1 MTVRRAVGR
10 WGHYAITLWAALTL
24 NFLLPRLAPGD
35 PINYVLGEQVTLSA
49 SDIERLRAEYGLEG
63 SLIEQYADYWTRLA
77 SGELG
82 TSVRFGEAV
91 AEVLVERLPW
101 TVLLVGTGTL
111 VSALLAITA
120 GAVAA
125 WRRGGRR
132 DIGLVTG
139 LLALDAMPG
148 FWIGM
153 LLISVFAVELGWL
166 PSFGAAPLV
175 VSGRLD
181 WVLEVARRLVLP
193 ASAFVLATLGG
204 TFLLARGAMLSVL
217 DEGYVGMARAKG
229 APERRVLVR
238 HALRTALLPIYTN
251 VALSFGALLSG
262 AIVIETVFAYPGL
275 GRLLFEGVMARD
287 YPLLQGA
294 FVLVTLGVV
303 AANVVA
309 DLTYPLLDPR
319 ARHGGAVR

>member
-1 MTVRRAVGR
+1 MRRALRR
-10 WGHYAITLWAALTL
+10 WGQYALVLWVALTL

-35 PINYVLGEQVTLSA
+35 PIDYVLGESARLSV
-49 SDIERLRAEYGLEG
+49 SDLQRLRSEYGLEG
-63 SLIEQYADYWTRLA
+63 SLLEQYADYWARLA

-82 TSVRFGEAV
+82 MSVRFGEPV
-91 AEVLVERLPW
+91 AGVLADRVPW
-101 TVLLVGTGTL
+101 TVLLVGVGTL
-111 VSALLAITA
+111 ASALLATLA

-139 LLALDAMPG
+139 LLTLDAMPG

-153 LLISVFAVELGWL
+153 LLISVFAVELDWL

-175 VSGRLD
+175 AASRSEWL
-181 WVLEVARRLVLP
+181 LEVARRLVLP
-193 ASAFVLATLGG
+193 VTTLVLATLGG
-204 TFLLARGAMLSVL
+204 TFLLARGAMLSTL
-217 DEGYVGMARAKG
+217 DEGYVRMARAKG
-229 APERRVLVR
+229 APERRVVVR

-262 AIVIETVFAYPGL
+262 AVVVETVFAYPGL
-275 GRLLFEGVMARD
+275 GRLLFEGVLARD

-303 AANVVA
+303 GANLVA

-319 ARHGGAVR
+319 VRDSGARQ

>member
-1 MTVRRAVGR
+1 MRR
-10 WGHYAITLWAALTL
+10 WGHYVLALWAALTL

-35 PINYVLGEQVTLSA
+35 PIDYLLGESVQLSA
-49 SDIERLRAEYGLEG
+49 SDLQRLRAEYGLDD
-63 SLIEQYADYWTRLA
+63 SLLEQYVDYWARLT

-82 TSVRFGEAV
+82 ISVRFGEPV
-91 AEVLVERLPW
+91 AKVLADRVPW
-101 TVLLVGTGTL
+101 TVLLVGIGTL
-111 VSALLAITA
+111 ASALLATAA

-132 DIGLVTG
+132 DVGLVTG
-139 LLALDAMPG
+139 VLALDAMPG

-175 VSGRLD
+175 ASGRLD
-181 WVLEVARRLVLP
+181 WMLEVARRLVLP
-193 ASAFVLATLGG
+193 VTTLVLATLGG
-204 TFLLARGAMLSVL
+204 TFLLARGAMLTTL
-217 DEGYVGMARAKG
+217 DEGYVRMARAKG
-229 APERRVLVR
+229 APERRVVVR
-238 HALRTALLPIYTN
+238 HALRTALLPVYTN

-262 AIVIETVFAYPGL
+262 AVVVETVFAYPGL
-275 GRLLFEGVMARD
+275 GRLLFEGVLARD

-303 AANVVA
+303 AANLVA

-319 ARHGGAVR
+319 VRQQVGL

>member
-1 MTVRRAVGR
+1 MRR
-10 WGHYAITLWAALTL
+10 WGQYALVLWVALTL

-35 PINYVLGEQVTLSA
+35 PIDYVLGESVVPNA
-49 SDIERLRAEYGLEG
+49 SDLERLRAEYGLEG
-63 SLIEQYADYWTRLA
+63 SLPEQYADYWTRLA
-77 SGELG
+77 SGQLG
-82 TSVRFGEAV
+82 ISVRFGEPV
-91 AEVLVERLPW
+91 AKVLADRLPW
-101 TVLLVGTGTL
+101 TVLLVGLGTL
-111 VSALLAITA
+111 ASALLATLA

-166 PSFGAAPLV
+166 PSFGATPLV
-175 VSGRLD
+175 ASGRID

-193 ASAFVLATLGG
+193 VTTLVLATLGG
-204 TFLLARGAMLSVL
+204 TFLLARGAMLSTL
-217 DEGYVGMARAKG
+217 EEGYVRMARAKG
-229 APERRVLVR
+229 APERRVVIR
-238 HALRTALLPIYTN
+238 HGLRTALLPIYTN

-262 AIVIETVFAYPGL
+262 AVVVETVFAYPGI
-275 GRLLFEGVMARD
+275 GRLLFEGVLARD

-303 AANVVA
+303 AANLVA

-319 ARHGGAVR
+319 VRHAGAQL

>member
-1 MTVRRAVGR
+1 MRRALR
-10 WGHYAITLWAALTL
+10 HWGHYALALWAALTL

-35 PINYVLGEQVTLSA
+35 PIDYLLGESVQLSA
-49 SDIERLRAEYGLEG
+49 SDLQRLRAEYGLDD
-63 SLIEQYADYWTRLA
+63 SLLEQYVDYWARLT

-82 TSVRFGEAV
+82 ISVRFGEPV
-91 AEVLVERLPW
+91 AKVLADRVPW
-101 TVLLVGTGTL
+101 TVLLVGIGTL
-111 VSALLAITA
+111 ASALLATAA
-120 GAVAA
+120 GAAAA

-132 DIGLVTG
+132 DVGLVTG
-139 LLALDAMPG
+139 VLALDAMPG

-175 VSGRLD
+175 ASGRLD
-181 WVLEVARRLVLP
+181 WMLEVARRLVLP
-193 ASAFVLATLGG
+193 VTTLVLATLGG
-204 TFLLARGAMLSVL
+204 TFLLARGAMLTTL
-217 DEGYVGMARAKG
+217 DEGYVRMARAKG
-229 APERRVLVR
+229 APERRVVVR
-238 HALRTALLPIYTN
+238 HALRTALLPVYTN

-262 AIVIETVFAYPGL
+262 AVVVETVFAYPGL
-275 GRLLFEGVMARD
+275 GRLLFEGVLARD

-303 AANVVA
+303 AANLVA

-319 ARHGGAVR
+319 VRQQVGH